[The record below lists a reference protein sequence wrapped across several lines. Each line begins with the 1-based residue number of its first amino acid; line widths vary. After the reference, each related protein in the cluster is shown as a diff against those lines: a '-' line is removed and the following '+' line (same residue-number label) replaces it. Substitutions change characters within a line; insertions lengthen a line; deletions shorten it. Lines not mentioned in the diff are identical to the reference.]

1 MANAIGLAGWE
12 IGVARGRVA
21 AFTKAINSQD
31 LSNPAFNRL
40 FLNSLHWSARRNSSN
55 IILLSSEN
63 SSFDNL
69 VVQVL
74 QSAGYSTIVWDRWY
88 SFSGYP
94 GGLGGFESMLLL
106 PSYNPF
112 GGTRM
117 PDSGQLQILNEVRN
131 GGMGLVISEWFHY
144 LQSLPSKR
152 SFSLTS
158 NVLLGLHEISPIVIE
173 DYVTYSDP
181 DKIVFS
187 KNIEQDSISYNLPE
201 QFTVDAKGY
210 AVGYDGTIS
219 QISTVKTNATIFTFT
234 DVFARGT
241 TTTTTTTT
249 IAPARNIKF
258 KVADVNLIDYCGPH
272 VVTMGGPDADYFLLE
287 NNELFL
293 TENTGSTGIYSV
305 TVSVDDL
312 FNPKRFNTIQKTYN
326 LELARCDPPISKPL
340 DGSGPAFS
348 YRGLSVNG
356 SNMQTLWG
364 QQTPYGVIS
373 PFIDFSLNGEGSP
386 DDPIV
391 SWLGGQHGDTNAL
404 WLQINKSGLLNWNL
418 RVSSE
423 LNRDYASVW
432 IVSASGAKASQH
444 TQQYNQEYI
453 NLAKYKPLIPTLST
467 DASFIFATSQL
478 TGSATSVGSR
488 TIDIPLDDTIKT
500 FLVVTYS
507 KDEKKSINEDKIHAQ
522 FFIGTTT
529 TTTTTTTSTTPAPT
543 TSTTT
548 TTTEPPPNYTYTLNF
563 VDNITRG
570 SISPLSLS
578 VVFPLNGSVF
588 MGYVNYFSDEAG
600 YYFATQPTVLNA
612 LAPISFS
619 HEPWNQRIWFYLNGM
634 PENGGSQTIIIQGQT
649 VPTTTTSTTTTTTT
663 LRPCDNLI
671 YVLCK
676 QTLKC
681 SKAGSSCLPNLSSS
695 TNEVVLDSCCD
706 LTQAEMLARFV
717 SEYGNT
723 PSVQFGDRCPT
734 MPTSAF
740 SDCPSVDSAGNCQ
753 DIINYETLATI
764 SCNLSLGLPP
774 DINPLP

>member
-12 IGVARGRVA
+12 IGIARGRVG

-31 LSNPAFNRL
+31 LNSSSFKRL
-40 FLNSLHWSARRNSSN
+40 FVNTVHWSARRNSNS

-63 SSFDNL
+63 NLFDNL
-69 VVQVL
+69 IVEIL
-74 QSAGYSTIVWDRWY
+74 NSAGYSTSVYNRWY

-94 GGLGGFESMLLL
+94 GGLGQFGCMLLL

-112 GGTRM
+112 GGTKM
-117 PDSGQLQILNEVRN
+117 PDAGQLQILNEVRD

-152 SFSLTS
+152 SFSFTS
-158 NVLLGLHEISPIVIE
+158 NPLLGLHEISPITIE

-187 KNIEQDSISYNLPE
+187 KNIEQDSISYNIPE
-201 QFTVDAKGY
+201 QFTVNAKGY

-219 QISTVKTNATIFTFT
+219 QISTVKPNATIFTFT

-249 IAPARNIKF
+249 IAPARNIKL

-272 VVTMGGPDADYFLLE
+272 VVSLDGPDKNYFLLE

-312 FNPKRFNTIQKTYN
+312 FNPKRFDTIQKTYN

-348 YRGLSVNG
+348 YRGLTVNG
-356 SNMQTLWG
+356 NNMQTLWG
-364 QQTPYGVIS
+364 QQTPYGIIS

-404 WLQINKSGLLNWNL
+404 WLQVNKSGLLNWNL
-418 RVSSE
+418 RVASE

-432 IVSASGAKASQH
+432 IVSASGAKATQH
-444 TQQYNQEYI
+444 TQQYNQEYT
-453 NLAKYKPLIPTLST
+453 NLTKYKPLVPTTST
-467 DASFIFATSQL
+467 DANFIFSISQL
-478 TGSATSVGSR
+478 TGTNTSVGSR
-488 TIDIPLDDTIKT
+488 PIDIPLNDAIKT
-500 FLVVTYS
+500 FLVVTYY
-507 KDEKKSINEDKIHAQ
+507 KDEKKSIGDDKIYAQ

-548 TTTEPPPNYTYTLNF
+548 TEPPPNYTYTLNF
-563 VDNITRG
+563 IDNITRG
-570 SISPLSLS
+570 SISPFSLS
-578 VVFPLNGSVF
+578 VVFRLGGSVF

-612 LAPISFS
+612 LTPISFS
-619 HEPWNQRIWFYLNGM
+619 NEPWNQRIGFYLNGM
-634 PENGGSQTIIIQGQT
+634 PENGGSQTLIIQGQT

-663 LRPCDNLI
+663 PRPCDNLI

-681 SKAGSSCLPNLSSS
+681 LKSGNSCVPNLSSS
-695 TNEVVLDSCCD
+695 ENEVVLDSCCD
-706 LTQAEMLARFV
+706 LTQAEMLAIFV
-717 SEYGNT
+717 STYGNS
-723 PSVQFGDRCPT
+723 PSVQFGGRCPT
-734 MPTSAF
+734 TPTSAF
-740 SDCPSVDSAGNCQ
+740 SDCPSVDSTGNCQ

-764 SCNLSLGLPP
+764 SCDLSLDLPP

>member
-12 IGVARGRVA
+12 IGVARGRVG
-21 AFTKAINSQD
+21 AFTKAINAQD
-31 LSNPAFNRL
+31 LNNAAFRRL
-40 FLNSLHWSARRNSSN
+40 FINAVHWSARRSSN
-55 IILLSSEN
+55 SIVLLSSEN
-63 SSFDNL
+63 ALFDSL
-69 VVQVL
+69 VTEVL
-74 QSAGYSTIVWDRWY
+74 NSAGYSTSVYSKWY
-88 SFSGYP
+88 SFSGHP
-94 GGLGGFESMLLL
+94 GGLGQYGCMLLL

-117 PDSGQLQILNEVRN
+117 PDAGQLQILNEVRN

-158 NVLLGLHEISPIVIE
+158 NVLLGLHEISPIIIE

-181 DKIVFS
+181 EKIVFS
-187 KNIEQDSISYNLPE
+187 KNAEQDSISYNIPE
-201 QFTVDAKGY
+201 QFTVSSKGY

-219 QISTVKTNATIFTFT
+219 QISTAKPNATIFTFT

-249 IAPARNIKF
+249 IAPARNIKL

-272 VVTMGGPDADYFLLE
+272 VVTMDGPNKDYFLLE

-305 TVSVDDL
+305 TVSVNDL
-312 FNPKRFNTIQKTYN
+312 FNPKRFDTIQKTYN

-356 SNMQTLWG
+356 NNMQNLWG
-364 QQTPYGVIS
+364 LQTPYGVIS
-373 PFIDFSLNGEGSP
+373 PFTDFSLNGEGSP
-386 DDPIV
+386 DDPIIA
-391 SWLGGQHGDTNAL
+391 WLGGQHGDTNAL

-418 RVSSE
+418 RISSE
-423 LNRDYASVW
+423 PNRDYASVW
-432 IVSASGAKASQH
+432 IVSASGAKATQH

-453 NLAKYKPLIPTLST
+453 NLAKYKPLVPTLST
-467 DASFIFATSQL
+467 DPNFIFSTSQL
-478 TGSATSVGSR
+478 TGTSTSVGSR
-488 TIDIPLDDTIKT
+488 NIDIPLNDKIKT
-500 FLVVTYS
+500 FLVVTYA
-507 KDEKKSINEDKIHAQ
+507 KDEKKSIDDDKIYAQ

-570 SISPLSLS
+570 SISPLSLT
-578 VVFPLNGSVF
+578 VVYPVGRDTHVGSLYY
-588 MGYVNYFSDEAG
+588 YVDDPG
-600 YYFATQPTVLNA
+600 YYFAIQPTVQNA
-612 LAPISFS
+612 FAPISFTYY
-619 HEPWNQRIWFYLNGM
+619 NNNRIDFYLNTM
-634 PENGGSQTIIIQGQT
+634 PENGGSQTIIITGQA
-649 VPTTTTSTTTTTTT
+649 VPITTTTTTT
-663 LRPCDNLI
+663 TTTTPRPCDNLI

-676 QTLKC
+676 QTLRC
-681 SKAGSSCLPNLSSS
+681 SKIGGSCLPNLSSS

-706 LTQAEMLARFV
+706 LTQQQMLAIFV
-717 SEYGNT
+717 STYGNS

-734 MPTSAF
+734 IPTSAF
-740 SDCPSVDSAGNCQ
+740 SDCPSVDSDGNCQ
-753 DIINYETLATI
+753 DIINYETLDTI
-764 SCNLSLGLPP
+764 QCSSSQLPK